1 MESLRHWTPIFQDI
15 KFEQINVTSTVF
27 SMLPMSLQSR
37 LPPLRSIRKSVSM
50 QTLKSNKGCSHGP
63 SRSLSGIE
71 VVEMTNPGQ
80 KPELDHQDAHM
91 SLVTGDRTPPPEYLA
106 TPTIR
111 EPTPAPV
118 EPNSGVHWRYACQGM
133 SLMHV
138 AQDEARQPMAG
149 SGPDFERKAFLD
161 GAEYILK
168 SLPENLTTQ
177 ELERLR
183 ASMPPGMFPSY
194 TTSPGGGPAYPPG
207 YYRPG
212 GPGKS
217 VLHRC
222 VQAAVVH
229 LFILLQ
235 LALPYVIILLR
246 LALRTEREYKVS
258 QNVVH
263 ASITLANAIGA
274 SGVRITGSLCNM
286 GDGRL
291 GQMLVDTAAW
301 TIEGVTGGLTEG
313 VGEGLVMVGLNAQAL
328 QQQLRVDP

>member
-1 MESLRHWTPIFQDI
+1 
-15 KFEQINVTSTVF
+15 
-27 SMLPMSLQSR
+27 
-37 LPPLRSIRKSVSM
+37 
-50 QTLKSNKGCSHGP
+50 
-63 SRSLSGIE
+63 
-71 VVEMTNPGQ
+71 
-80 KPELDHQDAHM
+80 
-91 SLVTGDRTPPPEYLA
+91 
-106 TPTIR
+106 
-111 EPTPAPV
+111 
-118 EPNSGVHWRYACQGM
+118 M

-168 SLPENLTTQ
+168 SLPENLTMQ
-177 ELERLR
+177 EVDRLR
-183 ASMPPGMFPSY
+183 ASMPVGMFPDYS
-194 TTSPGGGPAYPPG
+194 SHGPAYPSG
-207 YYRPG
+207 YRSSAG
-212 GPGKS
+212 GPGAQNKS

-313 VGEGLVMVGLNAQAL
+313 VGEGLLMVGLNAQAL
-328 QQQLRVDP
+328 QQQLRSES